1 MINEPNM
8 NYKYNKNILHI
19 NIENI
24 LNWIIYEKAKAIFI
38 YLNISI
44 NLEMIDLFDSLKIIN
59 LKIKDKQYN

>member
-19 NIENI
+19 NFKNI
-24 LNWIIYEKAKAIFI
+24 LNWIICEKAKAIFI

-44 NLEMIDLFDSLKIIN
+44 NLEMIDLFDYLKIIN